1 MRINSIPRKE
11 LYYQYVHV
19 KEKTAPLQSGYSMD
33 RVELTG
39 EAKTFSATM
48 KAVREAMETSD
59 PAKAGKIERIK
70 QQIENKEYSVPGQLV
85 AEKML
90 GKL

>member
-11 LYYQYVHV
+11 LYYQYVYV
-19 KEKTAPLQSGYSMD
+19 KDKTAPLQYGHSMD

-48 KAVREAMETSD
+48 KAVREAMEMED
-59 PAKAGKIERIK
+59 AAKTGKIERIK
-70 QQIENKEYSVPGQLV
+70 QQIENNEYSVPGQLV

-90 GKL
+90 GRL